1 MKIRSHL
8 MILVLGA
15 VLPLFAFSA
24 AMTTI
29 FWREQRRSVEE
40 RFLERVRAMSIALDR
55 ELDGQIEVL
64 NVLAQS
70 ELLRSANIK
79 EFYEYARRVRDGQ
92 KSWSTFIV
100 ADPSGQQLINVAFP
114 YGTLLPT
121 LPVDGATVKK
131 VVTTGQLVVS
141 SLFKDPATNHFVA
154 AILLP
159 VKLDETVTH
168 VLAAVIESSS
178 WLEFLGTFPAAR
190 DAMMTL
196 LDQNGLIVARTLN
209 NATSVGRYASSALL
223 ENSRQTIEAA
233 YPSVGLEGQDIY
245 TAHSRSKLSG
255 WTVATGVPQN
265 AVERGLRDSMLA
277 MAAGATAAL
286 LLAVGLALL
295 FGRQIARSVSGLTRF
310 AHALTDG
317 KPAEPMAFSNVAEVN
332 EVAEAFEAAR
342 TERHFRESA
351 LRRSEEKF
359 RALTSHAPVGIFLTD
374 LKGDCIFVNQSWCA
388 MAGLSAEQAQGA
400 GWRNAIHPE
409 DRERVLAQWD
419 TAVRR
424 RFPFRCEY
432 RFLRQ
437 GGSVTWLQASAVE
450 LTDLD
455 DSAIGHIGTVS
466 NISELK
472 LAEEALRASEDRLRQ
487 QASELEQQ
495 LIASGRLVSLGEVTA
510 SMAHEFNNPLGI
522 VMGFVQELIGET
534 NGSDPRYQSLK
545 IIDEETKRCQRIIQE
560 LLQFSRPGN
569 IEFSLTNIR
578 EVVDKTLAMVKNHLF
593 KQQIESIVEME
604 ENLPRIHADHQQLEQ
619 VLLNLYLNAID
630 AMPNGGK
637 LTVKVRLEP
646 QVEVAKQMVI
656 TVADSGIGIE
666 KDDLH
671 KIFQPFFTAKKRRG
685 LGLGLSICQRI
696 IKNHNGRIEVQSEVG
711 NGTTFAIY
719 LDLQRAPDSA
729 DRAEPTE
736 TQRV

>member
-141 SLFKDPATNHFVA
+141 SLFKDPATNHFAA

-209 NATSVGRYASSALL
+209 NAASVGRYASSALL

-466 NISELK
+466 NITELK
-472 LAEEALRASEDRLRQ
+472 LAEEALRSSEDQLRR
-487 QASELEQQ
+487 QALELEHQ

-522 VMGFVQELIGET
+522 IMGFVQELFSET
-534 NGSDPRYQSLK
+534 NDSDPRYQSLK

-560 LLQFSRPGN
+560 LLQFARPGN
-569 IEFSLTNIR
+569 SELSPTNIR
-578 EVVDKTLAMVKNHLF
+578 EVIDKTVAMVKTHLF
-593 KQQIESIVEME
+593 KQQIESTVEID
-604 ENLPRIHADHQQLEQ
+604 ENLPRIYADYRQLEQ

-637 LTVKVRLEP
+637 LTVKVTLDP
-646 QVEVAKQMVI
+646 QVEPAKQMVI

-666 KDDLH
+666 KEDLE

-696 IKNHNGRIEVQSEVG
+696 IKNHGGRIEVQSEVG
-711 NGTTFAIY
+711 KGTTFVIY

-729 DRAEPTE
+729 DRAESAE
-736 TQRV
+736 TQRA

>member
-141 SLFKDPATNHFVA
+141 SLFKDPATNHFAA

-209 NATSVGRYASSALL
+209 NAASVGRYASSALL

-332 EVAEAFEAAR
+332 EVADAFEAAR

-466 NISELK
+466 NITELK
-472 LAEEALRASEDRLRQ
+472 LAEEALRGSEDQLRR
-487 QASELEQQ
+487 QALELEHQ

-522 VMGFVQELIGET
+522 IMGFVQELFSET
-534 NGSDPRYQSLK
+534 NDSDPRYQSLK

-560 LLQFSRPGN
+560 LLQFARPGN
-569 IEFSLTNIR
+569 SELSPTNIR
-578 EVVDKTLAMVKNHLF
+578 EVIDKTVAMVKTHLF
-593 KQQIESIVEME
+593 KQQIESTVEID
-604 ENLPRIHADHQQLEQ
+604 ENLPRIYADYRQLEQ

-637 LTVKVRLEP
+637 LTVKVTLDP
-646 QVEVAKQMVI
+646 QVEPAKQMVI

-666 KDDLH
+666 KEDLE

-696 IKNHNGRIEVQSEVG
+696 IKNHGGRIEVQSEVG
-711 NGTTFAIY
+711 KGTTFVIY

-729 DRAEPTE
+729 DRAESAE
-736 TQRV
+736 TQRA

>member
-40 RFLERVRAMSIALDR
+40 RFLERVRAMTNALDR

-64 NVLAQS
+64 SVLAQS
-70 ELLRSANIK
+70 ELLRSAKIK
-79 EFYEYARRVRDGQ
+79 EFYEHIKRIREGER
-92 KSWSTFIV
+92 SWRTFIV
-100 ADPSGQQLINVAFP
+100 PDHSGQQLINVAFP
-114 YGTLLPT
+114 FGAPLPA
-121 LPVDGATVKK
+121 LPMDGATVKR
-131 VVTTGQLVVS
+131 VVTTGQFAVS
-141 SLFKDPATNHFVA
+141 PLFKDPTTNNFAA

-168 VLAAVIESSS
+168 VLAAVIENSS
-178 WLEFLGTFPAAR
+178 WLDFLARFPVAR
-190 DAMMTL
+190 DTTMTL
-196 LDQNGLIVARTLN
+196 LDQNGLIVAQTLN
-209 NATSVGRYASSALL
+209 NASWVGRYPASVLL
-223 ENSRQTIEAA
+223 ENSRHTIEAA
-233 YPSVGLEGQDIY
+233 YPSVGLEGQDFY

-388 MAGLSAEQAQGA
+388 MAGLSAEQAQGQ

-409 DRERVLAQWD
+409 DCERVLAQWD
-419 TAVRR
+419 TAIRR

-432 RFLRQ
+432 RFLRPD
-437 GGSVTWLQASAVE
+437 GSVSWLQASAVE
-450 LTDLD
+450 LSDLD

-466 NISELK
+466 NITELK
-472 LAEEALRASEDRLRQ
+472 LAEEALRGSEDQLRR
-487 QASELEQQ
+487 QAQELEQQ

-522 VMGFVQELIGET
+522 VMGFVQELIIET
-534 NGSDPRYQSLK
+534 DGSDPRYQSLK

-560 LLQFSRPGN
+560 LLQFARPGN
-569 IEFSLTNIR
+569 SELSLTNIR
-578 EVVDKTLAMVKNHLF
+578 EVIDKTVAMVKNHLF
-593 KQQIESIVEME
+593 KQQIESTVEMD
-604 ENLPRIHADHQQLEQ
+604 ENLPRIYADYRQLEQ

-637 LTVKVRLEP
+637 LTVKVTLDP
-646 QVEVAKQMVI
+646 QVELAKQMVI

-666 KDDLH
+666 KEDLQ

-696 IKNHNGRIEVQSEVG
+696 IKNHGGRIEVQSELG
-711 NGTTFAIY
+711 KGTTFAIY
-719 LDLQRAPDSA
+719 LDLQRTPDSA
-729 DRAEPTE
+729 DRVEPTA

>member
-141 SLFKDPATNHFVA
+141 SLFKDPATNHFAA

-209 NATSVGRYASSALL
+209 NAASVGRYASSALL

-466 NISELK
+466 NITELK
-472 LAEEALRASEDRLRQ
+472 LAEEALRSSEDQLRR
-487 QASELEQQ
+487 QALELEHQ

-522 VMGFVQELIGET
+522 IMGFVQELFSET
-534 NGSDPRYQSLK
+534 NDSDPRYQSLK

-560 LLQFSRPGN
+560 LLQFARPGN
-569 IEFSLTNIR
+569 SELSPTNIR
-578 EVVDKTLAMVKNHLF
+578 EVIDKTVAMVKTHLF
-593 KQQIESIVEME
+593 KQQIESTVEID
-604 ENLPRIHADHQQLEQ
+604 ENLPRIYADYRQLEQ

-637 LTVKVRLEP
+637 LTVKVTLDS
-646 QVEVAKQMVI
+646 QVEQAKQMVI

-666 KDDLH
+666 KEDLE

-696 IKNHNGRIEVQSEVG
+696 IKNHGGRIEVQSEVG
-711 NGTTFAIY
+711 KGTTFVIY

-729 DRAEPTE
+729 DRAESAE
-736 TQRV
+736 TQRA